1 MPTDIRVYVNEQGI
15 SVAHG
20 ATALD
25 AVRVHNAAQAVDLAA
40 GRSRLTDSRGL
51 PIAADTLLTT
61 GDIFR
66 VVAVRD
72 RVETTE

>member
-15 SVAHG
+15 SVVRG

-25 AVRVHNAAQAVDLAA
+25 AVRAHNAAQAGDLAA

-51 PIAADTLLTT
+51 PIAVDTLLTT

-72 RVETTE
+72 RAETAE